1 MFTAF
6 TKLFCRISFLIYLGV
21 IIVNAFLVVQVVQKN
36 QSSVATAHVQVVLLA
51 VFVKTPSMMRN
62 IHAVNA
68 NVNKKEGAHEDAI
81 LARVAI
87 SLKVTWHTVIHVA
100 V

>member
-1 MFTAF
+1 M
-6 TKLFCRISFLIYLGV
+6 
-21 IIVNAFLVVQVVQKN
+21 VQVVQQD
-36 QSSVATAHVQVVLLA
+36 QSSVATVHAQIVLLA
-51 VFVKTPSMMRN
+51 VFVKTTSLMMN

-68 NVNKKEGAHEDAI
+68 NVNNKEGAQEDAI

-87 SLKVTWHTVIHVA
+87 SLKVTWHTVSHVA

>member
-1 MFTAF
+1 M
-6 TKLFCRISFLIYLGV
+6 
-21 IIVNAFLVVQVVQKN
+21 VQVVQQD
-36 QSSVATAHVQVVLLA
+36 QSSVATVHVQIVLLA
-51 VFVKTPSMMRN
+51 VFVKTTSLMMN

-68 NVNKKEGAHEDAI
+68 NVNNKEGTHEDAI